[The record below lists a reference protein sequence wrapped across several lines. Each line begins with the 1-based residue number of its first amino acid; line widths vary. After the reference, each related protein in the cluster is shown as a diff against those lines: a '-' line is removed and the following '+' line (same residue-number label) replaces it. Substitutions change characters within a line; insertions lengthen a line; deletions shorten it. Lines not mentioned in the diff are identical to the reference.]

1 MEFNYWSNKMNT
13 SPLVS
18 VLIPTYN
25 RKQLLKRALDSV
37 LKQTYKNIEI
47 YISDNASTD
56 GTFEFMQELLKNDKR
71 IIYSRR
77 EKNMGGLYNA
87 SEAYNHLK
95 GKYGIVLCDDDYFL
109 SNTFFEN
116 AVKAMEENENVV
128 IVRGIVKCFN
138 ENSNNIFIDVYNS
151 TKYIKGIDYLLNYAN
166 HEGYD
171 NITSF
176 FAMFRKSAADKTEI
190 FKKFL
195 PSTDTWLWLY
205 LFLYGDVYFLS
216 DEIIG
221 CYVEHN
227 LGQDKYNT
235 DIISNV
241 DYMYKLIL
249 DLKNKAKKLYPN
261 YIDEIDIKI
270 EKIFSNILIWHTA
283 QLCKVIGKKKAFSI
297 MKKKDIIKKYPRI
310 KSKIFGSLSFT
321 IPFKLVLLGIEIYEK
336 NINIFFLGIK
346 ITIKR

>member
-1 MEFNYWSNKMNT
+1 MNS

-25 RKQLLKRALDSV
+25 RKELLKRAINSV
-37 LKQTYKNIEI
+37 LNQTYKNIEI
-47 YISDNASTD
+47 YVSDNASTD
-56 GTFEFMQELLKNDKR
+56 GTFEFMQEFSKNDKR

-116 AVKAMEENENVV
+116 AVKVMEENENIV
-128 IVRGIVKCFN
+128 IVRGVVKCFN
-138 ENSNNIFIDVYNS
+138 ENNNNIFIDIYNS
-151 TKYIKGIDYLLNYAN
+151 KEYINGIDYLLNYAN

-176 FAMFRKSAADKTEI
+176 FAMFRKSAADKTEV
-190 FKKFL
+190 FKKSL
-195 PSTDTWLWLY
+195 PSGDTWLWLY

-216 DEIIG
+216 NEIIG

-227 LGQDKYNT
+227 LGQDKYNIDT
-235 DIISNV
+235 ISNI
-241 DYMYKLIL
+241 DYMNELII
-249 DLKNKAKKLYPN
+249 DLKTKAKELYPN
-261 YIDEIDIKI
+261 YTKEIDVKI

-283 QLCKVIGKKKAFSI
+283 QLCKVIGKKKAFKIIKS
-297 MKKKDIIKKYPRI
+297 KEIIKKYPRI
-310 KSKIFGSLSFT
+310 KSKIFGSLTFT
-321 IPFKLVLLGIEIYEK
+321 IPFKLVLLGIEIDEK

-346 ITIKR
+346 ITIKRIR

>member
-1 MEFNYWSNKMNT
+1 MNV

-25 RKQLLKRALDSV
+25 RKDLLKRALESV
-37 LKQTYKNIEI
+37 LKQTYENMEI
-47 YISDNASTD
+47 YVTDNASTD
-56 GTFEFMQELLKNDKR
+56 GTFEFMQELSKSDKR

-77 EKNMGGLYNA
+77 DRNIGGLYNG
-87 SEAYNHLK
+87 SEGYTHLK
-95 GKYGIVLCDDDYFL
+95 GKYAIILCDDDYFI
-109 SNTFFEN
+109 SDTFFEK
-116 AVKAMEENENVV
+116 AVKAMEENENIV

-138 ENSNNIFIDVYNS
+138 ECNNNIFIDIYNS
-151 TKYIKGIDYLLNYAN
+151 KEYIKGIDYLLNYAN

-176 FAMFRKSAADKTEI
+176 FAMFRKSTADKTGI

-195 PSTDTWLWLY
+195 PSADTWLWLY

-227 LGQDKYNT
+227 LGQDKYNIDT
-235 DIISNV
+235 ISNV
-241 DYMYKLIL
+241 DYMSELII
-249 DLKNKAKKLYPN
+249 DLKNKAKELYPD
-261 YIDEIDIKI
+261 YINEIDVKI

-336 NINIFFLGIK
+336 IIKIYFLGIT
-346 ITIKR
+346 INIKRI

>member
-1 MEFNYWSNKMNT
+1 MNT
-13 SPLVS
+13 FPLVS

-25 RKQLLKRALDSV
+25 RKDLLKRALESV

-47 YISDNASTD
+47 YITDNASTD
-56 GTFEFMQELLKNDKR
+56 GTFEFMQEVSNNDKR

-77 EKNMGGLYNA
+77 EKNMGALYNG
-87 SEAYNHLK
+87 SEAYTHLK
-95 GKYGIVLCDDDYFL
+95 GKYAIILCDDDYFL
-109 SNTFFEN
+109 SNTFFED
-116 AVKAMEENENVV
+116 AVKAMEENENIV

-138 ENSNNIFIDVYNS
+138 ANNNNIFIDVYNS
-151 TKYIKGIDYLLNYAN
+151 KEYIKGIDYLLNYAN

-176 FAMFRKSAADKTEI
+176 FAMFRKSAADKTQV
-190 FKKFL
+190 FQRAL
-195 PSTDTWLWLY
+195 PSGDTWLWLY

-227 LGQDKYNT
+227 FGQDKYNIDT
-235 DIISNV
+235 ISNV
-241 DYMYKLIL
+241 DYMYELII
-249 DLKNKAKKLYPN
+249 DLKNKAKNLYPDYTN
-261 YIDEIDIKI
+261 EIDFKI

-283 QLCKVIGKKKAFSI
+283 QLCKIIGKREAFSI
-297 MKKKDIIKKYPRI
+297 MKKKEIIKKYPRI

-321 IPFKLVLLGIEIYEK
+321 IPFKFVLFGIEVYEK
-336 NINIFFLGIK
+336 IIRIYFFAININI
-346 ITIKR
+346 KRK

>member
-1 MEFNYWSNKMNT
+1 MNI

-25 RKQLLKRALDSV
+25 RKDLLKRALDSV

-47 YISDNASTD
+47 YITDNASTD
-56 GTFEFMQELLKNDKR
+56 GTKEFILEYLNNDNR

-77 EKNMGGLYNA
+77 EKNIGPLYNG
-87 SEAYNHLK
+87 SEAYTHLK
-95 GKYGIVLCDDDYFL
+95 GKYAIVLCDDDYFV

-138 ENSNNIFIDVYNS
+138 EKNNNIFIDTYNS

-176 FAMFRKSAADKTEI
+176 FAMFRKSTADKTGI

-195 PSTDTWLWLY
+195 PSADTWLWLY

-227 LGQDKYNT
+227 LGQDKYNIDT
-235 DIISNV
+235 ISNV
-241 DYMYKLIL
+241 DYMYELIN
-249 DLKNKAKKLYPN
+249 DLKNKAKELHPN
-261 YIDEIDIKI
+261 HINEIDVKI
-270 EKIFSNILIWHTA
+270 EKIFSNVLIWHTA
-283 QLCKVIGKKKAFSI
+283 QLCKIIGKRKAFSI
-297 MKKKDIIKKYPRI
+297 MKKKDIISKYPRI
-310 KSKIFGSLSFT
+310 KSQIFGSLSFT
-321 IPFKLVLLGIEIYEK
+321 IPFKLVLLGIEVYEK
-336 NINIFFLGIK
+336 IIKIYFLGIS
-346 ITIKR
+346 INIKRK

>member
-1 MEFNYWSNKMNT
+1 MNT

-47 YISDNASTD
+47 YITDNASTD

-151 TKYIKGIDYLLNYAN
+151 TEYINGIDYLLNYAN

-176 FAMFRKSAADKTEI
+176 FAMFRKSAADKTQV
-190 FKKFL
+190 FQKAL
-195 PSTDTWLWLY
+195 PSGDTWLWLY

-227 LGQDKYNT
+227 LGQDKYNIDT
-235 DIISNV
+235 ISNV
-241 DYMYKLIL
+241 DYMCELIV
-249 DLKNKAKKLYPN
+249 DLKNKAKELYPN

-310 KSKIFGSLSFT
+310 KSKIFGSLTFT
-321 IPFKLVLLGIEIYEK
+321 IPFKLVLLGIEIDEK

-346 ITIKR
+346 ITIKRIR

>member
-1 MEFNYWSNKMNT
+1 MNS

-25 RKQLLKRALDSV
+25 RKVLLKRALDSV

-47 YISDNASTD
+47 YITDNASTD
-56 GTFEFMQELLKNDKR
+56 GTIELIQEYLNNDKR
-71 IIYSRR
+71 IIYNRR
-77 EKNMGGLYNA
+77 EKNMGPLYNG
-87 SEAYNHLK
+87 SEAYTHLK
-95 GKYGIVLCDDDYFL
+95 GKYAIVLCDDDYFI
-109 SNTFFEN
+109 SDTFFEN

-128 IVRGIVKCFN
+128 IVRGIVKCIN
-138 ENSNNIFIDVYNS
+138 ENNNNIFIDVYNS

-227 LGQDKYNT
+227 LGQDKYNIDT
-235 DIISNV
+235 ISNV
-241 DYMYKLIL
+241 DYMCELIV
-249 DLKNKAKKLYPN
+249 DLKNKAKELYPN
-261 YIDEIDIKI
+261 YINEIDSKI

-283 QLCKVIGKKKAFSI
+283 QLCKVVGKRKAFSI
-297 MKKKDIIKKYPRI
+297 MKKKDIIRKYPRVR
-310 KSKIFGSLSFT
+310 SKIFGSLSFT

-336 NINIFFLGIK
+336 IIKIYFFAITINI
-346 ITIKR
+346 KRK